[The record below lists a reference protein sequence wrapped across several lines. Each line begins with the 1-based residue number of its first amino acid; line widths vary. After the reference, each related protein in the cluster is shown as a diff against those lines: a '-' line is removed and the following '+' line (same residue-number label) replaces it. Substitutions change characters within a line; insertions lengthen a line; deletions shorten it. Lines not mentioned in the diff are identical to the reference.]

1 MDGMNTHKFKT
12 RVREKTSANHHDPVF
27 PLLMMAINPALIMAM
42 VGSLVFFLLHLM
54 YAGEFETRIN
64 YVFSLFVFATV
75 LIARIAIEEG
85 KEQALPFGLAL
96 AIAIGM
102 VLLRFQLNVV
112 LTVLLVSTV
121 WWCVHRLTWDCTVL
135 ANDPEGPGH
144 GLLRSIRLAQDAVQG
159 GPSPSEQTTSS
170 GKSHPASPTG
180 VARRWWWIV
189 AGTDRRPQ
197 APGTTILW
205 FALAAF
211 PLFGIGSLFSVS
223 ARGSRQYAFLLFFVY
238 IASGLGLLVTTGL
251 LRLQQYLAKRQVE
264 ISAQTTG
271 SWLIAGAGLTLFLLF
286 ASMLFPRPG
295 AEFSLSRPPAWP
307 QLNRMP
313 PRGTSTMAAGNDGW
327 EQRPENVGASERHE
341 DQDSEHESVQPQSS
355 AQAAPPTTPPQNEGD
370 SPQNQGDSPQPQSSA
385 QTEAPTTPPQNEGDS
400 PQPSGRTP
408 DVQAQEQ
415 TTQTE
420 PDPNNDTP
428 PAGSSDTWQAPF
440 QFSIGNFFHWLFHI
454 AFWSVVAVLA
464 WRARHSIAAAVGDL
478 WQAWKALFRRSKPKN
493 VETSGPTST
502 ILPSRRF
509 AECENPFRSSPNLPP
524 AVIVRKT
531 LEALEVWAAERGY
544 QRALDQ
550 TVDEFARQLSV
561 RRKDLRQ
568 ELSLLLELHTQLAY
582 AGQTVSAQETLRLR
596 RLWQILGRGD

>member
-135 ANDPEGPGH
+135 ANDPEGPGQ

-189 AGTDRRPQ
+189 AGTDRRPE

-223 ARGSRQYAFLLFFVY
+223 ARFPTIRVSSVF
-238 IASGLGLLVTTGL
+238 
-251 LRLQQYLAKRQVE
+251 RLPCQR
-264 ISAQTTG
+264 TRT
-271 SWLIAGAGLTLFLLF
+271 
-286 ASMLFPRPG
+286 
-295 AEFSLSRPPAWP
+295 
-307 QLNRMP
+307 
-313 PRGTSTMAAGNDGW
+313 AGNYGT
-327 EQRPENVGASERHE
+327 
-341 DQDSEHESVQPQSS
+341 
-355 AQAAPPTTPPQNEGD
+355 AATPAILG
-370 SPQNQGDSPQPQSSA
+370 
-385 QTEAPTTPPQNEGDS
+385 
-400 PQPSGRTP
+400 
-408 DVQAQEQ
+408 
-415 TTQTE
+415 
-420 PDPNNDTP
+420 
-428 PAGSSDTWQAPF
+428 
-440 QFSIGNFFHWLFHI
+440 
-454 AFWSVVAVLA
+454 
-464 WRARHSIAAAVGDL
+464 
-478 WQAWKALFRRSKPKN
+478 
-493 VETSGPTST
+493 ETSS
-502 ILPSRRF
+502 
-509 AECENPFRSSPNLPP
+509 
-524 AVIVRKT
+524 
-531 LEALEVWAAERGY
+531 
-544 QRALDQ
+544 
-550 TVDEFARQLSV
+550 
-561 RRKDLRQ
+561 
-568 ELSLLLELHTQLAY
+568 
-582 AGQTVSAQETLRLR
+582 
-596 RLWQILGRGD
+596 